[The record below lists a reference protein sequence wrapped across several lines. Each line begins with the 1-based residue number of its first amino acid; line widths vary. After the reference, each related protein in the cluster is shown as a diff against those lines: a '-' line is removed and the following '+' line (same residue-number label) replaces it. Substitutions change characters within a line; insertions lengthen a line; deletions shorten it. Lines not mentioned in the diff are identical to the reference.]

1 MSSHHTVFIYIIV
14 HDVFFWFKVKLHCFV
29 YLNLFSAFDRFDWSP
44 EKYFFVLDKH
54 VVHRFCLV
62 KGKTSMFLRKECI
75 FFFREYL
82 GTCVHEIH
90 IVDYLLWPWESGF
103 TFDLTL
109 SFLRSD

>member
-29 YLNLFSAFDRFDWSP
+29 YLSLFSAFDWSP

-62 KGKTSMFLRKECI
+62 KGKPACFSEKSV

-82 GTCVHEIH
+82 GTCVREIH

-103 TFDLTL
+103 TFDLSL
-109 SFLRSD
+109 SLLRSH